1 MEAEIRETDEV
12 FIILLPIIII
22 LIFITGICLLG
33 NGIFL
38 IFKKVNKEEGLIK
51 KLEALVAIILGL
63 HLDPFSRIS
72 VAILLGGLLSL
83 SSFFFIL
90 NMFGYIH
97 ME

>member
-1 MEAEIRETDEV
+1 MRETGEV
-12 FIILLPIIII
+12 FIMLLPIIIV
-22 LIFITGICLLG
+22 LIFITGMYLLG
-33 NGIFL
+33 YGIYL
-38 IFKKVNKEEGLIK
+38 IFKKVNNEDGLIK
-51 KLEALVAIILGL
+51 KFEALVAIIFGL

-97 ME
+97 M

>member
-1 MEAEIRETDEV
+1 MRETDEV
-12 FIILLPIIII
+12 FIILLPIILV

-33 NGIFL
+33 YGIYL
-38 IFKKVNKEEGLIK
+38 IFKKVNEEEGLNK
-51 KLEALVAIILGL
+51 KIEALVANIFGL

-90 NMFGYIH
+90 NMFGYIE

>member
-1 MEAEIRETDEV
+1 MRETDEV
-12 FIILLPIIII
+12 FIMLLPIIIV
-22 LIFITGICLLG
+22 LIFITGMCLLG
-33 NGIFL
+33 YGIYL
-38 IFKKVNKEEGLIK
+38 IFKKVNNEDGLIK
-51 KLEALVAIILGL
+51 KFEALVSIIFGL

-97 ME
+97 MK